1 MTTFAIQHASE
12 IVDGPSYVVHANHL
26 IDNFN
31 SIISDFSDR
40 LSLISS
46 SGQTITGAVTFSA
59 QSTFVNGLKSDTISE
74 RTASAGVTIGNHIL
88 KSTVFKLAS
97 GGVPAAVGEMS
108 VGFDGAGTAYPLFY
122 TDGASYRLGVVG
134 KNACLFTDTFSV
146 SSSSTLGSGSGQVIL
161 ATGFIT
167 LSIPAASSLPSYW
180 VVHISNSGTGTITI
194 DPNASET
201 INGATTLNLYPGESC
216 TIMKTGASSFTASGL
231 TTNRPVLIFSQTASS
246 STTIDFTGL
255 DSGVFTDFYFELK
268 DIVPATNASSLYMRF
283 STNGGS
289 SYAAGGSDYT
299 YAGDYGD
306 SAGGTSTPIN
316 STGAAQILL
325 GPANLMGNGT
335 GQAYSSTV
343 KLPLPLST
351 SAYKHVTVV
360 GGQYSSTPRGI
371 NLGITGHY
379 VGSQSAVNAVRF
391 LMNTGNISSGVFE
404 CWGVRA

>member
-12 IVDGPSYVVHANHL
+12 IVDGPSYVIHANHL

-97 GGVPAAVGEMS
+97 GGLPAAVGEMS
-108 VGFDGAGTAYPLFY
+108 VGFDSAGTAYPLFY

-146 SSSSTLGSGSGQVIL
+146 SSNSTLGSGSGQVIL

-201 INGATTLNLYPGESC
+201 INGATKLNLYPGESC

-231 TTNRPVLIFSQTASS
+231 TTKRPVLIFSQTASS

-255 DSGVFTDFYFELK
+255 DSGEFTDFKFELK
-268 DIVPATNASSLYMRF
+268 NIIPASTANSLYMRF

-289 SYAAGGSDYT
+289 SYASGASDYN
-299 YAGDYGD
+299 YEGKYVD
-306 SAGGTSTPIN
+306 
-316 STGAAQILL
+316 STGAESQFSSSGTTQIAIMVPSLL
-325 GPANLMGNGT
+325 GNGT
-335 GQAYSSTV
+335 GQSYSGTVRLTDPLNTSVYKSVIVSAEAYT
-343 KLPLPLST
+343 
-351 SAYKHVTVV
+351 
-360 GGQYSSTPRGI
+360 STPRGVRLVSGGRYI
-371 NLGITGHY
+371 A
-379 VGSQSAVNAVRF
+379 SASAVNAVRF
-391 LMNTGNISSGVFE
+391 FLSSGNITSGTFE